1 MAEVAGVDVELYV
14 RSLLG
19 GFFRGDT
26 VRHIVQAAREVFF
39 SASDRLFREG
49 DAPQFIYFLVDGEV
63 HLVREGAEPWAFGQ
77 GDVVGVLDADAADL
91 HRRSAIAQTD
101 VHALAVRVR
110 DWHDTQEDNLEMV
123 RLRLQGNARNLLERG
138 LSLAPSCG
146 FEQHV
151 SLGAAPSLVSQMSL
165 ADELN
170 AFERL
175 LSLRLAPAF
184 SLAGTQS
191 LLELAR
197 EAREVRLSPGEVL
210 FQEGDEARSFFVNVT
225 GVVSLERRGMEM
237 TAQFGPTA
245 LVGGYMGI
253 GQVTYPVTARAETEL
268 VAMSI
273 ELAHLLEVM
282 EDHYDLIRA
291 MMAFMALERMRVQDA
306 APPVAAPPRSRA
318 MAAVAIAPEWR
329 KHLPR

>member
-26 VRHIVQAAREVFF
+26 VRHIVQSAREVFF

-49 DAPQFIYFLVDGEV
+49 DAPQFIYFVVDGEV
-63 HLVREGAEPWAFGQ
+63 LLQKDDAEPWSFGQ
-77 GDVVGVLDADAADL
+77 GDVVGVLDADAGDA
-91 HRRSAIAQTD
+91 HRRTAIARTD
-101 VHALAVRVR
+101 VHALALRVR
-110 DWHDTQEDNLEMV
+110 DWHDAQEDDLEVV
-123 RLRLQGNARNLLERG
+123 RLRLVGNARSLLDRG
-138 LSLAPSCG
+138 LSLPPSFG
-146 FEQHV
+146 FEQEV
-151 SLGAAPSLVSQMSL
+151 SLGAPPSLVSQMSL

-184 SLAGTQS
+184 HLAGTQS

-197 EAREVRLSPGEVL
+197 EAREVRLAPGEVL
-210 FQEGDEARSFFVNVT
+210 FAEGDEARSFFVNVT
-225 GVVSLERRGMEM
+225 GAASLERQGMEM

-253 GQVTYPVTARAETEL
+253 GQVTYPATARADTEL

-273 ELAHLLEVM
+273 EVAHLFEVM
-282 EDHYDLIRA
+282 EDHYDLVRA
-291 MMAFMALERMRVQDA
+291 MMAFMALERIRVQDA
-306 APPVAAPPRSRA
+306 APPVAERPRRRS
-318 MAAVAIAPEWR
+318 MAAVAIAPDWQ